1 MTSQRASARLQGLNV
16 DERDIMTGSSRPT
29 RRSKS
34 TLENSFEEDEIEQEQ
49 NSSVKRLKSRLSRP
63 ESEQKVP
70 RHSSESETKNQFSI
84 QSCLSWF
91 KVLICFP
98 FLWSWNFLC
107 SVTRFLSKPFVG
119 LLINRDI
126 QQDTTDT
133 TVLTGKSGKRLTGTT
148 RRAAAK
154 TKKPDLQT
162 DPDLSED
169 EEFQEEIPKSFCETF
184 LLYFTG
190 NDSDISVADIDD
202 NSSAKTGFN
211 QLYVQIPSDTLTNEQ
226 LQHETDETGLFVPQ
240 KYSPIKESK
249 RSNLCCYIVPF
260 LLILIPF
267 ILLLSLC
274 WRNPDI
280 LGQDQDSIC
289 HKLIEHSSHLSEYL
303 NSGFVQIGHICTSIF
318 EDYFEPLFSKSFEIS
333 AASVSALTD
342 QIIGATKYVYSGF
355 ENGAQIVTQSSE
367 NFLFYCS
374 DSISSIIHLLK
385 SKETTENAT
394 TTTESAISKVGQ
406 FFSNLVFALFSAG
419 YNLIFAGFSAILYIF
434 TWTWVLLW

>member
-91 KVLICFP
+91 KVLVCFP
-98 FLWSWNFLC
+98 FIWSWNFLC

-119 LLINRDI
+119 LLQNRDI
-126 QQDTTDT
+126 QQYATDT

-154 TKKPDLQT
+154 KRDLQT
-162 DPDLSED
+162 ASDLSED
-169 EEFQEEIPKSFCETF
+169 DEFQEEIPKSYCEKL

-190 NDSDISVADIDD
+190 NDSDILVADIDD
-202 NSSAKTGFN
+202 NSSVKTGSN

-303 NSGFVQIGHICTSIF
+303 NSGFVQIGHIFTSIF
-318 EDYFEPLFSKSFEIS
+318 EDYFEPLFSKSFDIS
-333 AASVSALTD
+333 AKSVSALTD

-355 ENGAQIVTQSSE
+355 GNGAKIVTQSSE

-374 DSISSIIHLLK
+374 DSISSIIQFLK
-385 SKETTENAT
+385 SQVTTDNAA

-419 YNLIFAGFSAILYIF
+419 YNLVFAGFSAILYIF